1 MKKILGLF
9 FVLAGLFCFNS
20 CKNYIDQLSIAGN
33 KYIMTNIVPATDNID
48 ALDLELYLMDSV
60 CILTFNK
67 DGSSYVKKLDSDVV
81 SSGSYEV
88 STSNN
93 TVTLI
98 DSSGRSST
106 YTFSENGTR
115 LDGRELWTDLGVSA
129 TFNVTYKLN

>member
-48 ALDLELYLMDSV
+48 ALDLELDLMDSV

-81 SSGSYEV
+81 SSGNYEV